1 MALYLNVFVARGA
14 GVRTRSAGCT
24 LLAPTRTEPP
34 FAIAQGAVLLIFIAV
49 GIVALV
55 RFRPPTA

>member
-1 MALYLNVFVARGA
+1 VVQSFDKIGRLHA
-14 GVRTRSAGCT
+14 
-24 LLAPTRTEPP
+24 LAPTGAESP
-34 FAIAQGAVLLIFIAV
+34 FTITQGIVLLVFIAV